1 MKGEI
6 RDSRFEIRKGT
17 PNELRNRGS
26 RISNLESRISAA
38 FLVLLLATATAC
50 AAQERGAAA
59 LGQSIGGLGVSA
71 RVLVIAAHPDDE
83 DTRLITWLG
92 RGHHADMAYL
102 SLTRG
107 DGGQNLIGNELGEA
121 LGVIRTEELL
131 AARRIDGATQF
142 FTRAY
147 DFGFSKSPDETFR
160 HWPRDSILRD
170 VVTVVRAFRPHVI
183 VAVFSGTPRDG
194 HGHHQVSGMLAR
206 DAFDVAGDTVRVP
219 LRAGERPWTPL
230 KFYRTRS
237 YWGGEGATFRYNAG
251 EYNALLGRSYAEI
264 AGESRSQHKSQGFG
278 ALQRKGYVPGSVRR
292 EATRVNENTPE
303 GQEKSIFEGID
314 TSWTRLKPLLA
325 NGADRA
331 RIDSVMGVVTQL
343 QRSVDLFRPATTL
356 QSLSRLEGLVRRIE
370 PGRGATPDL
379 ITSLADLARKVDDAI
394 ALSLGVSVEA
404 MAPRDVVAVRDSMP
418 VAVTVYNRGTQP
430 LEVVQIRLRSG
441 DVTGT
446 ASGRARAITPD
457 SSVVDT
463 VRVSA
468 TRVSQ
473 PWWLMTPRKGDMFA
487 EPVTGLPEPMA
498 SGTRAEV
505 TLASNGMRFA
515 VDVPVIFRF
524 ADPVR
529 GEVARPL
536 TAEPAITLAME
547 RTVMLAPAGGALD
560 RMLTVRV
567 RSAVSQEK
575 AVRVS
580 LELPRGLT
588 ADSASRSVSLTG
600 VGSSRSVDFRI
611 RGSLPRGRHTI
622 AAVAESDGQRFTT
635 GFVPIEYDHIRP
647 QKLYRQASIAV
658 EAVDVRLPV
667 QANIAYIQGV
677 GDNVARSLEE
687 LGVRVTILDP
697 AKLSSTD
704 LAPYTAVV
712 IGTRAYEAHPDLAV
726 NNARLMEYTRNG
738 GTMVVQYGQ
747 YEMQQRGIMPY
758 PIQLGRPATR
768 VTEEDA
774 PVTVLRSDHPLLN
787 APNKI
792 GPSDW
797 QGWVQERSLYM
808 PSSADSSYTPLLELH
823 DPGEPPNE
831 NALLVARYGRGV
843 YVYTT
848 LAFFRQLPAGVP
860 GAARLFANLI
870 GARPPGA
877 EAANGVRP

>member
-1 MKGEI
+1 M
-6 RDSRFEIRKGT
+6 
-17 PNELRNRGS
+17 PNASSGS
-26 RISNLESRISAA
+26 LLPPLASLLPLLFAL
-38 FLVLLLATATAC
+38 LVGGATAC
-50 AAQERGAAA
+50 SAQERGAAA
-59 LGQSIGGLGVSA
+59 LGQAVGGLGVSA
-71 RVLVIAAHPDDE
+71 RVLVVAAHPDDE

-92 RGHHADMAYL
+92 RGHHADVAYL

-131 AARRIDGATQF
+131 AARRVDGATQF

-206 DAFDVAGDTVRVP
+206 DAYDVAGDTVRIP
-219 LRAGERPWTPL
+219 LGAGERPWTPL

-278 ALQRKGYVPGSVRR
+278 ALQRKGFVPGSVRR
-292 EATRVNENTPE
+292 EATRVNEGTPE
-303 GQEKSIFEGID
+303 GQERSIFEGID
-314 TSWTRLKPLLA
+314 TGWTRLKPSLPA
-325 NGADRA
+325 AARA
-331 RIDSVMGVVTQL
+331 RIDSVMSVIGEV
-343 QRSVDLFRPATTL
+343 QRATDLFRPEAAL
-356 QSLSRLEGLVRRIE
+356 GALSRLDALAGRIE
-370 PGRGATPDL
+370 APSAAPPDVVS
-379 ITSLADLARKVDDAI
+379 SLADLARKVDEAA
-394 ALSLGVSVEA
+394 ALSLGVAVEA
-404 MAPRDVVAVRDSMP
+404 TAPREVVALGDSMP
-418 VAVTVYNRGTQP
+418 VAVTVYNRGARP
-430 LEVVQIRLRSG
+430 LELAEIRLLSADVSG
-441 DVTGT
+441 SAATRERRV
-446 ASGRARAITPD
+446 APD
-457 SSVVDT
+457 SAATDT
-463 VRVSA
+463 IRVTA

-473 PWWLMTPRKGDMFA
+473 PWWLA
-487 EPVTGLPEPMA
+487 EPRTGDIFGTRVTGVPEPRA
-498 SGTRAEV
+498 SGTRAAV
-505 TLASNGMRFA
+505 TLASGGMRFA

-536 TAEPAITLAME
+536 TTEPAITLGME
-547 RTVMLAPAGGALD
+547 QTVMLAPAAGSLD

-567 RSAVSQEK
+567 RSAVPGER

-580 LELPRGLT
+580 LRLPRGLT
-588 ADSASRSVSLTG
+588 ADSASRVVSLGG
-600 VGSSRSVDFRI
+600 VGADRAVDFRI
-611 RGSLPRGRHTI
+611 RGALPRGRHTI

-635 GFVPIEYDHIRP
+635 GFVPIEYEHIRP
-647 QKLYRQASIAV
+647 QKLYRTAGIAV
-658 EAVDVRLPV
+658 EAVDIRLPV
-667 QANIAYIQGV
+667 QTNVAYIQGV
-677 GDNVARSLEE
+677 GDNVSRSLEE
-687 LGVRVTILDP
+687 LGVRVTVLDP
-697 AKLSSTD
+697 AKLASTD
-704 LAPYTAVV
+704 LSPYTAVV
-712 IGTRAYEAHPDLAV
+712 VGTRAYEAHPELAA
-726 NNARLMEYTRNG
+726 NNARLLEYARNG

-747 YEMQQRGIMPY
+747 YEMQQRGIMPF

-774 PVTVLRSDHPLLN
+774 PVTVLRPDHPLLTT
-787 APNKI
+787 PNRI

-797 QGWVQERSLYM
+797 QGWVQERALYM
-808 PSSADSSYTPLLELH
+808 PSSADSAYTSVLELH
-823 DPGEPPNE
+823 DPGEKPNE

-860 GAARLFANLI
+860 GAARLFANLL
-870 GARPPGA
+870 GARPEGT
-877 EAANGVRP
+877 EAVNGVRP